1 MDFPGE
7 SEIDDFDVSAVFPDQ
22 DDVLRLEV
30 EVDDVVLVEVG
41 DALADLAHEED
52 DLGLG
57 EVKLLRGHAL
67 EELSA

>member
-1 MDFPGE
+1 MDLPGK
-7 SEIDDFDVSAVFPDQ
+7 SEVYDFDVGAVFPHQ
-22 DDVLRLEV
+22 DDVFRLEV
-30 EVDDVVLVEVG
+30 EVDDGVPVEVG
-41 DALADLAHEED
+41 DALTDLAHEED